1 VLATRGGGDG
11 GVGAG
16 GGKLTMMDK
25 AQFLSLR
32 DATAQPPETLKTVMH
47 AALGETNTSGF
58 PANPHFLRSSRD
70 LISSASNLL
79 KRIFFFRTKI
89 LTFRTKSSCPWRMIF
104 RPLFRQKFTLD
115 ECKPP
120 YTSLSSCFTGC
131 TIDPK
136 VSRGTLSNVAR
147 DGKWNAGWY
156 WEWRRKSRTE

>member
-70 LISSASNLL
+70 LISRASNLL
-79 KRIFFFRTKI
+79 KRTFFFRTKI
-89 LTFRTKSSCPWRMIF
+89 KIPN
-104 RPLFRQKFTLD
+104 QKLM
-115 ECKPP
+115 P
-120 YTSLSSCFTGC
+120 
-131 TIDPK
+131 
-136 VSRGTLSNVAR
+136 VAY
-147 DGKWNAGWY
+147 DFSPALPTEIHAG
-156 WEWRRKSRTE
+156 